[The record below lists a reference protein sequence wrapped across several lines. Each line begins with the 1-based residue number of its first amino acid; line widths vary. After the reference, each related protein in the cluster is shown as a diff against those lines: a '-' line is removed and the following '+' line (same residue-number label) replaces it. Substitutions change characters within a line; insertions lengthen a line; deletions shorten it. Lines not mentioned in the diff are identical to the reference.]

1 MHSRRKE
8 DAVAMKTLSVLSLFL
23 AASALSSTALAQT
36 DPTGAS
42 QDSWARAQAEV
53 ARRQAV
59 EVRPQ
64 QARNVILFIADGMSI
79 PTISAGRIFL
89 GEHTGEGET
98 QTYVFEGLDQT
109 ALVRTYNTD
118 AQVADSA
125 STATAL
131 VTGYKTRTGAISV
144 VADQG
149 FEACAPD
156 AEFPSTLVE
165 IAERQGLAT
174 GVVSTAR
181 LTHATPA
188 TMYAHSLSRNW
199 ESDADMPD
207 MARAAG
213 CQDIAAQLLAFSVG
227 DGLEVAMG
235 GGRANFLPVD
245 AGGHRADGRDLIA
258 AWPGGV
264 VQDREGLLAL
274 PAASDAPVLGLFNDS
289 HMSYEA
295 DRAETSEPSL
305 ADMTAFA
312 IDRLSGHEEGYV
324 LMVEAG
330 RVDHAH
336 HATNAYRAL
345 SDMEAF
351 DAAIAAA
358 LARVDL
364 DETLVIV
371 TADHGHTM
379 TFAGYPARGNPILG
393 LVRRSDPR
401 QPGSEPR
408 LTLDESGRP
417 YTTLGYRNGHNV
429 RTPDSPALDE
439 ADTLHPDYRQEVL
452 VELEDETHSGADV
465 ALYASG
471 PRSHWFSGS
480 LEQNTIFHLITAA
493 LGWQDDA
500 GNADFSS
507 QE

>member
-1 MHSRRKE
+1 
-8 DAVAMKTLSVLSLFL
+8 MKTLSVLT
-23 AASALSSTALAQT
+23 SALTVLLLSPSALAQP
-36 DPTGAS
+36 DPMVAS
-42 QDSWARAQAEV
+42 QDSWTRARAEA

-64 QARNVILFIADGMSI
+64 EARNVILFIADGMSI
-79 PTISAGRIFL
+79 PTISAGRIFQ
-89 GEHTGEGET
+89 GEQTGAGET
-98 QTYVFEGLDQT
+98 ETYVFEGFDQT

-144 VADQG
+144 AANQG
-149 FEACAPD
+149 FEACAAD
-156 AEFPSTLVE
+156 ATFPATL
-165 IAERQGLAT
+165 AELAGRNGQAT
-174 GVVSTAR
+174 GIVSTAR

-199 ESDADMPD
+199 ESDADLPD

-213 CQDIAAQLLAFSVG
+213 CRDIAAQLISFAQDEGIDL
-227 DGLEVAMG
+227 AMG
-235 GGRANFLPVD
+235 GGRRNFLPD
-245 AGGHRADGRDLIA
+245 GAGGERADGRDLTA
-258 AWPGGV
+258 EWQGVV
-264 VQDREGLLAL
+264 VQDRASLLAL
-274 PAASDAPVLGLFNDS
+274 PADGPEPVLGLFNDD

-295 DRAETSEPSL
+295 DRAGTDEPSL
-305 ADMTAFA
+305 AEMTGFA
-312 IDRLSGHEEGYV
+312 IDRLSRHEGGYV

-336 HATNAYRAL
+336 HSTNAYRAL
-345 SDMEAF
+345 TDMEAF
-351 DAAIAAA
+351 DAAIETA
-358 LARVDL
+358 LARVDM
-364 DETLVIV
+364 DNTLVIV
-371 TADHGHTM
+371 TADHGHVM

-393 LVRRSDPR
+393 LVRRSDPYR
-401 QPGSEPR
+401 PGSAPS

-417 YTTLGYRNGHNV
+417 YTTLGYRNGQNV

-439 ADTLHPDYRQEVL
+439 ADTLDPDYRQEVL

-465 ALYASG
+465 ALYATG
-471 PRSHWFSGS
+471 PRAHWFSGS

-493 LGWQDDA
+493 LGWEDDA
-500 GNADFSS
+500 EGRGGSS

>member
-1 MHSRRKE
+1 MKCLPALTASLTLTLLAP
-8 DAVAMKTLSVLSLFL
+8 AV
-23 AASALSSTALAQT
+23 LAQP
-36 DPTGAS
+36 DPMAAS
-42 QDSWARAQAEV
+42 QDSWARAQAEA

-59 EVRPQ
+59 QLRPQ

-79 PTISAGRIFL
+79 PTIAAGRIFL
-89 GEHTGEGET
+89 GEQTGEGEY
-98 QTYVFEGLDQT
+98 QTYVFEGFDQT

-144 VADQG
+144 SADQG
-149 FEACAPD
+149 FEACSEGAVFPATL
-156 AEFPSTLVE
+156 AEL
-165 IAERQGLAT
+165 AERNGQAT
-174 GVVSTAR
+174 GIVTTAR

-199 ESDADMPD
+199 ESDADLPD

-213 CQDIAAQLLAFSVG
+213 CRDIAAQLLAFSEG
-227 DGLEVAMG
+227 DGIELAMG
-235 GGRANFLPVD
+235 GGRTNFLPAG
-245 AGGHRADGRDLIA
+245 AGGKREDGRDLTA
-258 AWPGGV
+258 EWPGVV
-264 VQDREGLLAL
+264 VQDRAELLAV
-274 PAASDAPVLGLFNDS
+274 SGDGEAPVLGLFSDS
-289 HMSYEA
+289 HMAYEA
-295 DRAETSEPSL
+295 DRDATDEPSL
-305 ADMTAFA
+305 AEMTGFA
-312 IDRLSGHEEGYV
+312 IDRLSRHEGGYV

-345 SDMEAF
+345 TDMDAF
-351 DAAIAAA
+351 NAAIETA

-393 LVRRSDPR
+393 LVRRANPYV
-401 QPGSEPR
+401 PGSAPE
-408 LTLDESGRP
+408 LTLDETGRP
-417 YTTLGYRNGHNV
+417 YTTLGYRNGSNV

-439 ADTLHPDYRQEVL
+439 ADTMDPDYRQEVV
-452 VELEDETHSGADV
+452 VELDDETHSGADV
-465 ALYASG
+465 ALYATG
-471 PRSHWFSGS
+471 PRAHWFSGS
-480 LEQNTIFHLITAA
+480 LEQNTVFHLVSAA
-493 LGWQDDA
+493 LGWQERAEARD
-500 GNADFSS
+500 GST